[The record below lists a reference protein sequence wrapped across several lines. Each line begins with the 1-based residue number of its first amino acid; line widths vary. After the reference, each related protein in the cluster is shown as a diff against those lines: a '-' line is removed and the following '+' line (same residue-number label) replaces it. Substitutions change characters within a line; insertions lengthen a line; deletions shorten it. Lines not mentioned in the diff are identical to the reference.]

1 MWKALYDFQA
11 TADGEIALTKGELV
25 EMEQKDDGGTGWCLI
40 KKASGSGWAPTAYLK
55 EEPVTHRAP
64 PPAPA
69 KRAPP
74 APPKANG
81 SGKASPAIRSS
92 VVPATPVAAGGEL
105 IHSSRVSS
113 WM

>member
-40 KKASGSGWAPTAYLK
+40 KKSSGTGWAPTAYLK
-55 EEPVTHRAP
+55 EEPAAPRVP

-81 SGKASPAIRSS
+81 SGKASPAIRS
-92 VVPATPVAAGGEL
+92 TIVAAPPASNNGEL
-105 IHSSRVSS
+105 TLSE
-113 WM
+113 